1 MPKRERN
8 DSSMSNDTSDSDED
22 ITTAKRKKSR
32 QPVFGNFSCLKL
44 KQTKNRVDAKSDC
57 QYKPVDIKLRKKEH
71 ECRSIIKG
79 QFERN
84 INNPKHK
91 RYKQFRH
98 CHRKAFNIFQK
109 SVGKLSGIPDFNKTI
124 GKTFNNLRQK
134 RKNTAYLG
142 SKSRCPKLRYL
153 VLKHLVNYS
162 VQRKDSTCVF
172 HVENLSL
179 TLNRRQLLC
188 PLTVTC
194 ARFNK
199 LHPQLSMSYQCFRK
213 IYGLINGH
221 DKVKTYPQKKRTKTL
236 FRQQIAGKKSDIVC
250 GKCVRMEW
258 QLGAVNKEPHEVS
271 ALLENLKTK
280 IVDFINMRKLK
291 NRQHMTRLNV
301 IESEISNWIKGA
313 MQDCSKD
320 IYRFRSL
327 EMRQVG
333 DDMKEVPVWLD
344 LSRLEY
350 SWLLLHR
357 IIGSGDSNFKS
368 IVPQSCP
375 QSGYALHILLL
386 EDLKKEF
393 KAVTKPS
400 HTRQLRSWGDYATEW
415 SANWKYLIQILTS
428 NINIF

>member
-8 DSSMSNDTSDSDED
+8 YSSMSEDTSDSDGE
-22 ITTAKRKKSR
+22 ISNAKKRKRS
-32 QPVFGNFSCLKL
+32 QPVSGSLSCLKL
-44 KQTKNRVDAKSDC
+44 KHTRKRVPSKSDC
-57 QYKPVDIKLRKKEH
+57 RFEPVKIKPNKQEH
-71 ECRSIIKG
+71 ASRSIIKG
-79 QFERN
+79 EFHRIIRN
-84 INNPKHK
+84 PTHE
-91 RYKQFRH
+91 RYKQFRQS
-98 CHRKAFNIFQK
+98 HRQAFTKFKK

-124 GKTFNNLRQK
+124 AKSFDNLRLK
-134 RKNTAYLG
+134 RKNTTYLG
-142 SKSRCPKLRYL
+142 SKARCPKLRYL

-162 VQRKDSTCVF
+162 VQRKDSTCVL
-172 HVENLSL
+172 HVEDLSL

-188 PLTVTC
+188 PLKVTS
-194 ARFNK
+194 ARFNT
-199 LHPQLSMSYQCFRK
+199 LYPQFSMSYETFRK
-213 IYGLINGH
+213 IYGLINGG
-221 DKVKTYPQKKRTKTL
+221 DKAKIYPQKKKTKTL
-236 FRQQIAGKKSDIVC
+236 FRKQIAGKKSDIVC

-258 QLGAVNKEPHEVS
+258 QLRAVNKEPHEVS
-271 ALLENLKTK
+271 ALLENMKTK
-280 IVDFINMRKLK
+280 IVDFIAMRKLK
-291 NRQHMTRLNV
+291 NRQNITRLNA
-301 IESEISNWIKGA
+301 IESEISSWIKGA

-327 EMRQVG
+327 EMRQIG

-368 IVPQSCP
+368 VIPQSCP

-393 KAVTKPS
+393 KAVTKPN

-415 SANWKYLIQILTS
+415 SS
-428 NINIF
+428 NRE